1 MFELRS
7 PIRHYAWGDD
17 HSIATLTGQP
27 ADGTPWAELWMGAHD
42 DDPSLVQL
50 PGSTSAVPLNT
61 LIASEPEA
69 MLGQRV
75 VDEHGSR
82 LPFLAKFLAAGTP
95 LSLQVHPNAIQARE
109 GFAAEEEAAV
119 PHDAPHRRYK
129 DPLPKPEILM
139 ALTPFTALAGL
150 RSPKDVYRE
159 LEDSAHMT
167 SNAGLRPIL
176 DAVAEAAELDSWESV
191 FTKLLHREVETSSAD
206 FVAAVAD
213 LSKDTDH
220 PASITERLHELY
232 PNDPGIIIAFCM
244 NLVHLEPGQ
253 GLYIP
258 AGIVH
263 SYVSGL
269 GLEVMAASDNV
280 LRAGLTAK
288 YVDVDELL
296 LLADLEPAPAPV
308 VSPEATSSGLLWPAG
323 ESYFRVLEF
332 SAASNASFVVPCDD
346 ATVVIAVEGSLTVSN
361 ADRTLELA
369 QGSAAF
375 LPPSEIKCTLH
386 TSGRAACV
394 SVPTSALF
402 STGGNP

>member
-7 PIRHYAWGDD
+7 PVRHYAWGDS
-17 HSIATLTGQP
+17 HSIATLTGQS

-42 DDPSLVQL
+42 DDPSLAAL
-50 PGSTSAVPLNT
+50 SSGDTPLNE
-61 LIASEPEA
+61 LISAEPEA

-75 VDEHGSR
+75 VAEHGSR

-95 LSLQVHPNAIQARE
+95 LSLQVHPNLRQARE
-109 GFAAEEEAAV
+109 GFAAEEAANV
-119 PHDAPHRRYK
+119 PHDAAHRRYK

-150 RSPKDVYRE
+150 RSPKDVCRE
-159 LEDSAHMT
+159 LEDSTHMT
-167 SNAGLRPIL
+167 SSAVLRPIL
-176 DAVAEAAELDSWESV
+176 KTVTEAAESDSWESV
-191 FTKLLHREVETSSAD
+191 FTKLLHREVETPSAD
-206 FVAAVAD
+206 FVAAVEELAED
-213 LSKDTDH
+213 ADH
-220 PASITERLHELY
+220 PASITKRLHELY

-244 NLVHLEPGQ
+244 NLVHIESGQ

-296 LLADLEPAPAPV
+296 SLADLRPAPAPV
-308 VSPEATSSGLLWPAG
+308 VTPETTPSGLLWPAG

-332 SAASNASFVVPCDD
+332 TVDNGGNLDVPGDD
-346 ATVVIAVEGSLTVSN
+346 ATVAISIDGSLEVTN
-361 ADRTLELA
+361 ADRELNLQ
-369 QGSAAF
+369 QGRAAF
-375 LPPSEIKCTLH
+375 LPPSESKYALQ

>member
-7 PIRHYAWGDD
+7 PVRHYAWGDN
-17 HSIATLTGQP
+17 HSIATLTGQS

-42 DDPSLVQL
+42 DDPSLANL
-50 PGSTSAVPLNT
+50 SSGDTPLNE
-61 LIASEPEA
+61 LITSDPEA
-69 MLGQRV
+69 LLGERIV
-75 VDEHGSR
+75 AEHGSR

-95 LSLQVHPNAIQARE
+95 LSLQVHPNVHQARE
-109 GFAAEEEAAV
+109 GFAAEEAAGV

-139 ALTPFTALAGL
+139 ALTAFTALAGL
-150 RSPKDVYRE
+150 RSPKDVCRE
-159 LEDSAHMT
+159 LEDSAPMT
-167 SNAGLRPIL
+167 SSATLRPIL
-176 DAVAEAAELDSWESV
+176 DIVVEAAEADSWENV
-191 FTKLLHREVETSSAD
+191 FTKLLHREVETPSAE
-206 FVAAVAD
+206 FVAAVAE
-213 LSKDTDH
+213 LSADADH
-220 PASITERLHELY
+220 PASITKRLHELY

-263 SYVSGL
+263 SYVRGL

-296 LLADLEPAPAPV
+296 SLADLRPAPAPV
-308 VSPEATSSGLLWPAG
+308 VTPETTPSGLLWPAG

-332 SAASNASFVVPCDD
+332 AAEGVDCLTTPGDD
-346 ATVVIAVEGSLTVSN
+346 ATVAIAIDGSLEVTN
-361 ADRTLELA
+361 AGRTLHLA

-375 LPPSEIKCTLH
+375 LPPSEIKYTLQ